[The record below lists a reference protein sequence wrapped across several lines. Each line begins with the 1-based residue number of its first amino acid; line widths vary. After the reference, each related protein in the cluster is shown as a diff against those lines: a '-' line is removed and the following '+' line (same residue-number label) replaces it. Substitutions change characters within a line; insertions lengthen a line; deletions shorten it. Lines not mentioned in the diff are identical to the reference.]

1 MSIKK
6 LINKKI
12 IISAAADGIG
22 WIIAQ
27 KCLTNGAT
35 VFISDNNTKALDKIS
50 KHDMFNKN
58 LFFEKVNASN
68 SEEVFSYFTSINN
81 STDHIDGLI
90 NNVGIAGPTGN
101 IEDIEI
107 EDWIETIETNVNSHF
122 YYTKFAIPLLK
133 KNKGASIIN
142 ISSTAGLYG
151 FPLRAPYSASKW
163 AIIGMTKTLAM
174 ELGKFNIRVNAVCP
188 GSVSGDRINRV
199 IEAKAKKLG
208 TTVSEIQKEFES
220 HTSLQTFVSKED
232 IANIVIFLLSE
243 DANKISGQSITI
255 DGNTERMN

>member
-1 MSIKK
+1 MNIKK

-22 WIIAQ
+22 WVIAQ
-27 KCLTNGAT
+27 KCLANGAT
-35 VFISDNNTKALDKIS
+35 VFVSDNNTKALDKIS
-50 KHDMFNKN
+50 KDEMFNKK
-58 LFFEKVNASN
+58 LFFEKVNASS
-68 SEEVFSYFTSINN
+68 SEEVYNYFTSINN

-107 EDWIETIETNVNSHF
+107 EEWIETIETNVNSHF

-151 FPLRAPYSASKW
+151 FPLRAAYSASKW

-174 ELGKFNIRVNAVCP
+174 ELGKYNIRVNAVCP

-199 IEAKAKKLG
+199 IEAKAKKLD

-220 HTSLQTFVSKED
+220 HTSLKTFVSKED

-243 DANKISGQSITI
+243 EANKISGQAITI